1 MLFWKN
7 KTEHLGKWNSSKSGF
22 RDFPGSPVV
31 KMPCSQCRVC
41 GFHPWLGN
49 WDLVCHLAKK
59 KKKKLVS
66 ARLNCICS
74 ERFFSLHHGFVAK
87 QIAGIYVSLRSTMS
101 CCMLTFRVLSDSF
114 YRNSTRTSLRQK
126 WMLGMNLKTRTA
138 FRALRNWNLWT
149 ADTNTAL

>member
-1 MLFWKN
+1 MKRCYFE
-7 KTEHLGKWNSSKSGF
+7 KTKQNTLVNETAQKVDSGTSLVVQWLRCHAPSAGCVGF
-22 RDFPGSPVV
+22 IPGWGTEILYVTW
-31 KMPCSQCRVC
+31 Q
-41 GFHPWLGN
+41 
-49 WDLVCHLAKK
+49 KK

-138 FRALRNWNLWT
+138 FRALRNWNL
-149 ADTNTAL
+149 